1 MLRDRVLKH
10 SLCADLMQ
18 DLVNFSLNG
27 GLHAVSVRK
36 PSEQISNL

>member
-1 MLRDRVLKH
+1 
-10 SLCADLMQ
+10 MQ

-36 PSEQISNL
+36 PSEQISNLWTVWF